1 MNITSFNDLLT
12 AARQQPE
19 PQRLLLVFAR
29 AEMPETA
36 SAEQRQRFE
45 TRTGGYLLP
54 TVCVDKLPEELSS
67 FPALV
72 AESAATGQ
80 DWDMLFVAGMSGK
93 AGFAPS
99 GDEAVQPLKMMV
111 EAIEQGRVS
120 QFLTFNKAGEPVRF
134 V

>member
-1 MNITSFNDLLT
+1 MNITSFDDLLT

-19 PQRLLLVFAR
+19 PQRLLMVFAR
-29 AEMPETA
+29 AEMPEIA
-36 SAEQRQRFE
+36 SAEQRERFE
-45 TRTGGYLLP
+45 ARTGGYLLP
-54 TVCVDKLPEELSS
+54 TVCVDKLPDELSG

-72 AESAATGQ
+72 EESKATGQ
-80 DWDMLFVAGMSGK
+80 DWDMLFVAGMSGR

-134 V
+134 T

>member
-12 AARQQPE
+12 AACQQPE

-45 TRTGGYLLP
+45 TRSGGYLLP
-54 TVCVDKLPEELSS
+54 TVCVDKLPEELST
-67 FPALV
+67 FAALV
-72 AESAATGQ
+72 EESKATGQ
-80 DWDMLFVAGMSGK
+80 DWDMVFLAGMSGK
-93 AGFAPS
+93 AGFTPGS
-99 GDEAVQPLKMMV
+99 DEAVQPLKMMV

-134 V
+134 L

>member
-45 TRTGGYLLP
+45 TRSGGYLLP
-54 TVCVDKLPEELSS
+54 TVCVDKLPEELST
-67 FPALV
+67 FAALV
-72 AESAATGQ
+72 EESKATGQ
-80 DWDMLFVAGMSGK
+80 DWDMVFLAGMSGK
-93 AGFAPS
+93 AGFTPGS
-99 GDEAVQPLKMMV
+99 DEAVQPLKMMV

-134 V
+134 L